1 MTTAAAEEM
10 DLILCAVW
18 AGGCGSCH
26 VGGGGLCGAQLA
38 KQDWGKAYIHTFMG
52 VCVREKERVWREA
65 VVLQMPSNHIAPD
78 GSV

>member
-1 MTTAAAEEM
+1 
-10 DLILCAVW
+10 
-18 AGGCGSCH
+18 
-26 VGGGGLCGAQLA
+26 
-38 KQDWGKAYIHTFMG
+38 MG